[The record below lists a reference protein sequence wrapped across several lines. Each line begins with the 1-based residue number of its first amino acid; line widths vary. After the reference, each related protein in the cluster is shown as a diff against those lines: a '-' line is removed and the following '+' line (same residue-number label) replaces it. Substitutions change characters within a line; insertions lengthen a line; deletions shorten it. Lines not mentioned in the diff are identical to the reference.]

1 MMGFFASIIA
11 LAIVPHTS
19 NLDNYQFPKIK
30 GYQKE
35 GEAIAVG
42 GNGNEHA
49 EENNTFGLAL
59 VWVCVCVCVCERER
73 ERERTRGSFYDGD
86 QWWIDMVVLEIDG
99 DGIWLWWS
107 SWEAGFHDESDY
119 GGLLVF
125 WV

>member
-42 GNGNEHA
+42 GSGNEHA
-49 EENNTFGLAL
+49 EEKHTFGLAP
-59 VWVCVCVCVCERER
+59 VWVYVCERER
-73 ERERTRGSFYDGD
+73 ERTWGSFYDGD
-86 QWWIDMVVLEIDG
+86 WWWIDMVVLEIEMG
-99 DGIWLWWS
+99 SG
-107 SWEAGFHDESDY
+107 Y
-119 GGLLVF
+119 GGLHGRLAFMMKVIMVVF
-125 WV
+125 LCFGFEKILI

>member
-35 GEAIAVG
+35 GEATAVG
-42 GNGNEHA
+42 GSGNEHA
-49 EENNTFGLAL
+49 DEKHTFGLAP
-59 VWVCVCVCVCERER
+59 VWVYVCERER
-73 ERERTRGSFYDGD
+73 ERTWGSFYDGD
-86 QWWIDMVVLEIDG
+86 WWWIDMVVLEING